1 MAQQIFLIFFDY
13 KIILFT
19 FFVLFFF
26 RSLLDGIFVNIQI
39 GAVHPRI
46 NTHNKIVK

>member
-1 MAQQIFLIFFDY
+1 MAQQILLIFFGY

-19 FFVLFFF
+19 FFVFFF